1 MDCTEE
7 AGRNSDGFDEF
18 LITLCKTARVPCIV
32 CGYFDSEL
40 KSLRDV
46 RKAQL
51 AEFGSASLTE
61 VLGLVTARLSVF
73 TALRGKAILPAGLS
87 PDQSDAGRFP
97 VWTRQGNCILGIGK
111 PVARLYPV
119 VACLRPEDD
128 RLRPDL
134 HELLGIGL
142 AHVAQ
147 ALAQQIY
154 ARPVWP
160 EGLAETTLRMLS
172 IGYFVVNGQA
182 EVVHDG
188 RNEDCGRDQAWMVAN
203 GRLSLSAEAERAALH
218 AAIADATSDRQAS
231 SIISVSAGD
240 GPVRMA
246 AVAPLGRGD
255 RALALVL
262 FESRRTNHSA
272 LRDHFFR
279 AYALTRAESL
289 TAQEVLN
296 GRSPNEMAEV
306 MGLSVATVRSYL
318 KQVLAKT
325 GTHRQSELISLYY
338 SSILPVGTTIAR
350 AEARRPA

>member
-7 AGRNSDGFDEF
+7 AGQTAASFDEF
-18 LITLCKTARVPCIV
+18 LITLCKTAKVPCIV
-32 CGYFDSEL
+32 CGYFDPEL

-46 RKAQL
+46 RKAWMP
-51 AEFGSASLTE
+51 EYGTVSISE
-61 VLGLVTARLSVF
+61 MLGLVTARLSVF

-87 PDQSDAGRFP
+87 PDQTDAGRFP
-97 VWTRQGNCILGIGK
+97 VWTRQGNCVLGIGK

-119 VACLRPEDD
+119 VACLRPDDD
-128 RLRPDL
+128 RVRPDL
-134 HELLGIGL
+134 HDLLGIGL
-142 AHVAQ
+142 AHVSQ
-147 ALAQQIY
+147 TLAQQIY

-172 IGYFVVNGQA
+172 IGYFVVTGQA

-188 RNEDCGRDQAWMVAN
+188 RSDEVGPDQAWLVAN
-203 GRLSLSAEAERAALH
+203 GRLSLPAEAERGALL
-218 AAIADATSDRQAS
+218 AAIGDATSDRQAS
-231 SIISVSAGD
+231 SIISVSNGD

-246 AVAPLGRGD
+246 AVAPLARGD

-262 FESRRTNHSA
+262 FETRRTNHSA

-306 MGLSVATVRSYL
+306 LGLSVATVRSYL

-350 AEARRPA
+350 AETRRPA

>member
-1 MDCTEE
+1 MDCKNNVGQDS
-7 AGRNSDGFDEF
+7 ASFDEF
-18 LITLCKTARVPCIV
+18 MTMLCKTAKVPCIV
-32 CGYFDSEL
+32 CGHFDSEL
-40 KSLRDV
+40 KALRNI
-46 RKAQL
+46 RAARI
-51 AEFGSASLTE
+51 AEFGSVSTAE
-61 VLGLVTARLSVF
+61 LVNLATARLSVF
-73 TALRGKAILPAGLS
+73 AALRSKPVLPAGLS

-97 VWTRQGNCILGIGK
+97 VWTRQGGCILGVGK
-111 PVARLYPV
+111 PVSRLYPII
-119 VACLRPEDD
+119 ACLRPEDD

-147 ALAQQIY
+147 ALAQQVY

-160 EGLAETTLRMLS
+160 EGLAETTLRMLA
-172 IGYFVVNGQA
+172 IGYFVVNAQA

-188 RNEDCGRDQAWMVAN
+188 RGDECGPDQPWLVAN
-203 GRLSLSAEAERAALH
+203 GRLSLRVEAERAALH
-218 AAIADATSDRQAS
+218 AAIADATSEGLAA
-231 SIISVSAGD
+231 SIISVSHGD
-240 GPVRMA
+240 GPSRMA

-255 RALALVL
+255 RGLALVL

-338 SSILPVGTTIAR
+338 SSILPVGATIAR

>member
-1 MDCTEE
+1 MNCSQDARRRSAE
-7 AGRNSDGFDEF
+7 FDEF
-18 LITLCKTARVPCIV
+18 LMTLCRTARVPCIV

-40 KSLRDV
+40 RSLRDSRAALLPEFGPASV
-46 RKAQL
+46 AQVKAQM
-51 AEFGSASLTE
+51 T
-61 VLGLVTARLSVF
+61 TRLSVF
-73 TALRGKAILPAGLS
+73 AALRGRSILPQGLA
-87 PDQSDAGRFP
+87 SDPAETGRFP
-97 VWTRQGNCILGIGK
+97 VWTRQETCILGIGR
-111 PVARLYPV
+111 PVAHLYPV
-119 VACLRPEDD
+119 VACARPDDD

-134 HELLGIGL
+134 HDLLGIGL

-172 IGYFVVNGQA
+172 IGYFVVTAQA
-182 EVVHDG
+182 DIVHDG
-188 RNEDCGRDQAWMVAN
+188 RGEEAGSDQAWLVKG
-203 GRLSLSAEAERAALH
+203 GRLSLRAEAERSALL
-218 AAIADATSDRQAS
+218 AAISDATSARQAS
-231 SIISVSAGD
+231 SIISVSWGE
-240 GPVRMA
+240 GPARMA

-255 RALALVL
+255 QTLALVL

-272 LRDHFFR
+272 LREHFFR
-279 AYALTRAESL
+279 AYSLTRAESL

-296 GRSPNEMAEV
+296 GRSPAEMAEV
-306 MGLSVATVRSYL
+306 LGLSVATVRSYL